1 MSSNYD
7 PKLGLLRQM
16 LALSIVNK
24 LEEAGFVEEPN
35 PAVVAPPKAEKIYSR
50 VVGDPTHRMR
60 VLVYTTVF
68 GGTLDMPL
76 DVRKEGRDAI
86 RVCGVYITK
95 DGETKGLVKER
106 RVHRVGN
113 IEDIV
118 ERMLT
123 RMRDAWKSLKT
134 GQCCN
139 RCGAP
144 KFVSKKGHLCCAEIC
159 WVEEKKNRRPLAY
172 KSRRKHRNYANKY

>member
-7 PKLGLLRQM
+7 PKLDLLRQM
-16 LALSIVNK
+16 LALSIVSR
-24 LEEAGFVEEPN
+24 LEEAGFAPE
-35 PAVVAPPKAEKIYSR
+35 PPKAAVLPALAEKIYSR
-50 VVGDPTHRMR
+50 VVGDPEDRMK

-68 GGTLDMPL
+68 GGTLDRPL

-86 RVCGVYITK
+86 RVCGVYVTK
-95 DGETKGLVKER
+95 DGKTKGLVKER

-118 ERMLT
+118 ERMIT

-134 GQCCN
+134 GQRCN

-159 WVEEKKNRRPLAY
+159 WVEEKNNRRSLAY
-172 KSRRKHRNYANKY
+172 KSRLKSRNFSNKY